1 MSLIFAIVFI
11 LVVLFTRVRRSSCWC
26 VDFVA
31 VGNTGDIA
39 VAGERPSSFDGVD
52 NDGSV
57 VVDTRAIV
65 DHDSVA
71 VAVRRQ
77 DSNNI
82 LQQHVDVAVAQN
94 TARR

>member
-71 VAVRRQ
+71 AVRRQ
-77 DSNNI
+77 DSNNT
-82 LQQHVDVAVAQN
+82 LQQHVDVAVAQD